1 MEQPDEKKE
10 NISKK
15 IFIYNSYLKTSEHTC
30 ISARFPDMNLV
41 ESFEIFNP
49 SIIPRELSLQSS
61 YGVNMLR
68 FLLHIVA
75 HHVSESDL
83 ASGTQNV

>member
-1 MEQPDEKKE
+1 MEQPDEKME

-15 IFIYNSYLKTSEHTC
+15 IFIYNSYLKTLSEH

-61 YGVNMLR
+61 YGVNMLEV
-68 FLLHIVA
+68 LASHCGP

-83 ASGTQNV
+83 ASGTQNI